1 MSMKKRTWGRGS
13 VHHRSVG
20 SGSSNE
26 RVRQIKGEIGDEVP
40 LSRSSEMGRDRKW
53 EVGGVRD
60 VLAETGAPVEVRD
73 AVATVLCE
81 CGLCL
86 NGSLVEWSCN
96 VSRRG
101 GQQRITSGALLRQ
114 VLASGAED
122 ADGSGD
128 SFDINERRFS
138 AAGRDAGNG
147 GRWEVGE
154 ASLRNVITTV
164 LVA

>member
-1 MSMKKRTWGRGS
+1 MSKKKRTWGRGS

-73 AVATVLCE
+73 AVKLWWN
-81 CGLCL
+81 L
-86 NGSLVEWSCN
+86 
-96 VSRRG
+96 
-101 GQQRITSGALLRQ
+101 
-114 VLASGAED
+114 
-122 ADGSGD
+122 
-128 SFDINERRFS
+128 
-138 AAGRDAGNG
+138 
-147 GRWEVGE
+147 
-154 ASLRNVITTV
+154 
-164 LVA
+164 